1 MHVKSI
7 ISSLHWVAT
16 VSSCRLIKLN
26 AWSLLQIYH
35 FSIVPTHTLPLQKH
49 KTKPSRKT
57 PETPRLKF
65 VTLFFLRLNP
75 LKNFLHCL
83 PCNWCCVKITM
94 PKRKGGKVLS
104 IISAWEKVWENSFP
118 IGRIVRKQVYSAK
131 SGQIFKPL
139 ALIQVGSCDSS
150 ISYVLFIMA
159 LYLKHK
165 WFWKTS
171 LTQFLEGPGDC
182 MQ

>member
-1 MHVKSI
+1 MLGPCYKFI
-7 ISSLHWVAT
+7 ILALFPHT
-16 VSSCRLIKLN
+16 RCPCKNIKQN
-26 AWSLLQIYH
+26 P
-35 FSIVPTHTLPLQKH
+35 VEKPLK
-49 KTKPSRKT
+49 
-57 PETPRLKF
+57 TPRLKF

-94 PKRKGGKVLS
+94 PKRKGRKVLS

-150 ISYVLFIMA
+150 SSYVLFIMA
-159 LYLKHK
+159 LYLNTNGFGKLHSHS
-165 WFWKTS
+165 FWKV
-171 LTQFLEGPGDC
+171 LETV
-182 MQ
+182 